1 MARNQKSYSEAF
13 KRELVELYESGERS
27 VRSLEREY
35 EVGKGNLYRWRR
47 QYGSRTGSAAPETA
61 GEKPAQ
67 ERIRELER
75 EVAVLRQERDIL
87 KKAVAIFAHPKRN
100 GSGS

>member
-13 KRELVELYESGERS
+13 KRELVALYETGERS

-35 EVGKGNLYRWRR
+35 DVGKGNLYRWCR
-47 QYGSRTGSAAPETA
+47 QYGRDATTPEA
-61 GEKPAQ
+61 KGKQPSE

-75 EVAVLRQERDIL
+75 EVAILRQERDIL

-100 GSGS
+100 GSSS

>member
-13 KRELVELYESGERS
+13 KRELVALYEAGERS

-35 EVGKGNLYRWRR
+35 DVGKGSLSRWCR
-47 QYGSRTGSAAPETA
+47 QYGRDATAAERKGKQPSE
-61 GEKPAQ
+61 

-75 EVAVLRQERDIL
+75 EVAILRQERDIL

-100 GSGS
+100 DFSS

>member
-13 KRELVELYESGERS
+13 KRELVELYESGKCS

-47 QYGSRTGSAAPETA
+47 QYGSGAGSATGETDD
-61 GEKPAQ
+61 KQPAQ

-87 KKAVAIFAHPKRN
+87 KKVVAIFAHPKRN
-100 GSGS
+100 GSSS